1 MSVRIQ
7 MRRGT
12 TSEWNS
18 ADPILNEGE
27 IGYNSTLTSF
37 KIGDGTSLWSAL
49 DYYQAA
55 ADITPNEIG
64 AIASTEKNAVDGVA
78 ILDGSKN
85 VVTALSV
92 VFEGATADAY
102 ETFLTVTEPASDIT
116 INLPSTADTLVGRAT
131 TDTLTNK
138 SISGATNT
146 LSNIGNASLT
156 NSAITINGS
165 SVSLGGS
172 ISIGDIT
179 GITTAAGSGL
189 SGGGSSGDITLSID
203 TAVTADLTTAQTLTN
218 KTLTSPSVGTSLT
231 TASTSF
237 NLLNTTA
244 TTINFGGAATVISIG
259 AVTGTT
265 TINDDLVVT
274 GDLTVNGTTTTIN
287 SQTLSIEDKNIILAD
302 ANTSDVGADG
312 GGITLKGATDK
323 TFNWVDATDAWTSSE
338 HLNLASGKSY
348 YSNGTLLKDVSETL
362 TNKTISGASNTI
374 TVRLANDVSGTLPI
388 ANGGT
393 GATTAMTAATALL
406 PDQTSNSGKYLT
418 NNGAG
423 TLSWGTVSAYSAPT
437 IGSTEIASGATV
449 TTISGLTLTS
459 PTVNTPTLTLSTTS
473 SVTEGIISWNTTLDK
488 IIVGDGTTAREFAS
502 STLKIDEKT
511 AAYTLVLADKDKFLE
526 INIATANNLTVPTNA
541 SVSYP
546 IGTQINLVQTG
557 AGQVTIVGDAGV
569 TVNGTPGLKF
579 REQWSSATLIKR
591 ATDTWIAIGDLSA

>member
-37 KIGDGTSLWSAL
+37 KIGDGESLWSEL

-64 AIASTEKNAVDGVA
+64 AIASTEKNAADGVA
-78 ILDGSKN
+78 GLDASKN
-85 VVTALSV
+85 VITALSV
-92 VFEGATADAY
+92 VFEGATANDF
-102 ETFLTVTEPASDIT
+102 ETLLTVTEPASDIT
-116 INLPSTADTLVGRAT
+116 ISLPNATDTLVGRAT

-138 SISGATNT
+138 SISGSTNT
-146 LSNIGNASLT
+146 ISNIGNASLT

-179 GITTAAGSGL
+179 AVTAGTGL
-189 SGGGSSGDITLSID
+189 SGGGSSGDVTLSID
-203 TAVTADLTTAQTLTN
+203 TSVTADLTTAQTLTN
-218 KTLTSPSVGTSLT
+218 KTLTSPSIGTSLV

-237 NLLNTTA
+237 DLLNATA

-323 TFNWVDATDAWTSSE
+323 TFTWVDATDAWTSSE
-338 HLNLASGKSY
+338 HMNLLTGKSY
-348 YSNGTLLKDVSETL
+348 KINGTSISAALPSL
-362 TNKTISGASNTI
+362 TWGEVK
-374 TVRLANDVSGTLPI
+374 
-388 ANGGT
+388 NG
-393 GATTAMTAATALL
+393 
-406 PDQTSNSGKYLT
+406 K
-418 NNGAG
+418 
-423 TLSWGTVSAYSAPT
+423 
-437 IGSTEIASGATV
+437 
-449 TTISGLTLTS
+449 SGL
-459 PTVNTPTLTLSTTS
+459 V
-473 SVTEGIISWNTTLDK
+473 IS
-488 IIVGDGTTAREFAS
+488 
-502 STLKIDEKT
+502 
-511 AAYTLVLADKDKFLE
+511 
-526 INIATANNLTVPTNA
+526 
-541 SVSYP
+541 
-546 IGTQINLVQTG
+546 
-557 AGQVTIVGDAGV
+557 
-569 TVNGTPGLKF
+569 
-579 REQWSSATLIKR
+579 
-591 ATDTWIAIGDLSA
+591 

>member
-37 KIGDGTSLWSAL
+37 KIGDGESLWSEL

-64 AIASTEKNAVDGVA
+64 AIASTEKNAIDGVA
-78 ILDGSKN
+78 GLDGSKN
-85 VVTALSV
+85 VITALSV
-92 VFEGATADAY
+92 VFEGATADAH

-146 LSNIGNASLT
+146 LSNIGNGSLT

-179 GITTAAGSGL
+179 GVTAGTGL
-189 SGGGSSGDITLSID
+189 SGGGSSGDVTLSID
-203 TAVTADLTTAQTLTN
+203 TSITADLTTAQTLTN

-244 TTINFGGAATVISIG
+244 TTVNFAGAASTISIG
-259 AVTGTT
+259 SVTSTT
-265 TINDDLVVT
+265 TINDSLIVT
-274 GDLTVNGTTTTIN
+274 GNLTVNGTTTTIDT
-287 SQTLSIEDKNIILAD
+287 QTLQVEDKNIILGYGS
-302 ANTSDVGADG
+302 TSDVAVDG
-312 GGITLKGATDK
+312 GGITLTGATNK

-338 HLNLASGKSY
+338 HMDLAAGKSY
-348 YSNGTLLKDVSETL
+348 KINNTAISAALPALTWGEVKNGK
-362 TNKTISGASNTI
+362 
-374 TVRLANDVSGTLPI
+374 
-388 ANGGT
+388 
-393 GATTAMTAATALL
+393 
-406 PDQTSNSGKYLT
+406 
-418 NNGAG
+418 
-423 TLSWGTVSAYSAPT
+423 
-437 IGSTEIASGATV
+437 
-449 TTISGLTLTS
+449 SGL
-459 PTVNTPTLTLSTTS
+459 V
-473 SVTEGIISWNTTLDK
+473 IS
-488 IIVGDGTTAREFAS
+488 
-502 STLKIDEKT
+502 
-511 AAYTLVLADKDKFLE
+511 
-526 INIATANNLTVPTNA
+526 
-541 SVSYP
+541 
-546 IGTQINLVQTG
+546 
-557 AGQVTIVGDAGV
+557 
-569 TVNGTPGLKF
+569 
-579 REQWSSATLIKR
+579 
-591 ATDTWIAIGDLSA
+591 

>member
-37 KIGDGTSLWSAL
+37 KIGDGESLWSEL

-64 AIASTEKNAVDGVA
+64 AIASTEKNAADGVA
-78 ILDGSKN
+78 GLDGSKN
-85 VVTALSV
+85 VITALSV
-92 VFEGATADAY
+92 VFEGATADAH

-244 TTINFGGAATVISIG
+244 TTVNFAGAASTISIG
-259 AVTGTT
+259 SVTSTT
-265 TINDDLVVT
+265 TINDSLIVT
-274 GDLTVNGTTTTIN
+274 GNLTVNGTTTTIDT
-287 SQTLSIEDKNIILAD
+287 QTLQVEDKNIVLGYGS
-302 ANTSDVGADG
+302 TSDVAVDG
-312 GGITLKGATDK
+312 GGITLTGATNK
-323 TFNWVDATDAWTSSE
+323 TFNWIDATDAWTSSE
-338 HLNLASGKSY
+338 HMNLVTGKSY
-348 YSNGTLLKDVSETL
+348 KINNTAISAALPALTWGEVKNGK
-362 TNKTISGASNTI
+362 
-374 TVRLANDVSGTLPI
+374 
-388 ANGGT
+388 
-393 GATTAMTAATALL
+393 
-406 PDQTSNSGKYLT
+406 
-418 NNGAG
+418 
-423 TLSWGTVSAYSAPT
+423 
-437 IGSTEIASGATV
+437 
-449 TTISGLTLTS
+449 SGL
-459 PTVNTPTLTLSTTS
+459 V
-473 SVTEGIISWNTTLDK
+473 IS
-488 IIVGDGTTAREFAS
+488 
-502 STLKIDEKT
+502 
-511 AAYTLVLADKDKFLE
+511 
-526 INIATANNLTVPTNA
+526 
-541 SVSYP
+541 
-546 IGTQINLVQTG
+546 
-557 AGQVTIVGDAGV
+557 
-569 TVNGTPGLKF
+569 
-579 REQWSSATLIKR
+579 
-591 ATDTWIAIGDLSA
+591 

>member
-1 MSVRIQ
+1 VSVRIQ

-12 TSEWNS
+12 TSEWNT

-37 KIGDGTSLWSAL
+37 KIGDGESLWSEL

-64 AIASTEKNAVDGVA
+64 AIASTEKNAADGVA
-78 ILDGSKN
+78 GLDGSKN
-85 VVTALSV
+85 VITALSV
-92 VFEGATADAY
+92 VFEGATADAH

-244 TTINFGGAATVISIG
+244 TTVNFAGAASTISIG
-259 AVTGTT
+259 SVTSTT
-265 TINDDLVVT
+265 TINDSLIVT
-274 GDLTVNGTTTTIN
+274 GNLTVNGTTTTIDT
-287 SQTLSIEDKNIILAD
+287 QTLQVEDKNIVLGYGS
-302 ANTSDVGADG
+302 TSDVAVDG
-312 GGITLKGATDK
+312 GGITLTGATNK
-323 TFNWVDATDAWTSSE
+323 TFNWIDATDAWTSSE
-338 HLNLASGKSY
+338 HMNLVTGKSY
-348 YSNGTLLKDVSETL
+348 KINNTAISAALPALTWGEVKD
-362 TNKTISGASNTI
+362 
-374 TVRLANDVSGTLPI
+374 
-388 ANGGT
+388 
-393 GATTAMTAATALL
+393 
-406 PDQTSNSGKYLT
+406 GK
-418 NNGAG
+418 
-423 TLSWGTVSAYSAPT
+423 
-437 IGSTEIASGATV
+437 
-449 TTISGLTLTS
+449 SGL
-459 PTVNTPTLTLSTTS
+459 V
-473 SVTEGIISWNTTLDK
+473 IS
-488 IIVGDGTTAREFAS
+488 
-502 STLKIDEKT
+502 
-511 AAYTLVLADKDKFLE
+511 
-526 INIATANNLTVPTNA
+526 
-541 SVSYP
+541 
-546 IGTQINLVQTG
+546 
-557 AGQVTIVGDAGV
+557 
-569 TVNGTPGLKF
+569 
-579 REQWSSATLIKR
+579 
-591 ATDTWIAIGDLSA
+591 

>member
-37 KIGDGTSLWSAL
+37 KIGDGESLWSEL

-146 LSNIGNASLT
+146 LSNIGNGSLT

-179 GITTAAGSGL
+179 GVTAGTGL
-189 SGGGSSGDITLSID
+189 SGGGSSGDVTLSID
-203 TAVTADLTTAQTLTN
+203 TSITADLTTAQTLTN

-244 TTINFGGAATVISIG
+244 TTVNFAGAASTISIG
-259 AVTGTT
+259 SVTSTT
-265 TINDDLVVT
+265 TINDSLIVT
-274 GDLTVNGTTTTIN
+274 GNLTVNGTTTTIDT
-287 SQTLSIEDKNIILAD
+287 QTLQVEDKNIVLGYGS
-302 ANTSDVGADG
+302 TSDVAVDG
-312 GGITLKGATDK
+312 GGITLTGATNK
-323 TFNWVDATDAWTSSE
+323 TFNWIDATDAWTSSE
-338 HLNLASGKSY
+338 HMDLAAGKSY
-348 YSNGTLLKDVSETL
+348 KINNTAISAALPALTWGEVKNGK
-362 TNKTISGASNTI
+362 
-374 TVRLANDVSGTLPI
+374 
-388 ANGGT
+388 
-393 GATTAMTAATALL
+393 
-406 PDQTSNSGKYLT
+406 
-418 NNGAG
+418 
-423 TLSWGTVSAYSAPT
+423 
-437 IGSTEIASGATV
+437 
-449 TTISGLTLTS
+449 SGL
-459 PTVNTPTLTLSTTS
+459 V
-473 SVTEGIISWNTTLDK
+473 IS
-488 IIVGDGTTAREFAS
+488 
-502 STLKIDEKT
+502 
-511 AAYTLVLADKDKFLE
+511 
-526 INIATANNLTVPTNA
+526 
-541 SVSYP
+541 
-546 IGTQINLVQTG
+546 
-557 AGQVTIVGDAGV
+557 
-569 TVNGTPGLKF
+569 
-579 REQWSSATLIKR
+579 
-591 ATDTWIAIGDLSA
+591 

>member
-1 MSVRIQ
+1 VSVRIQ

-27 IGYNSTLTSF
+27 IGYNSTLASF
-37 KIGDGTSLWSAL
+37 KIGDGTSLWSDL

-64 AIASTEKNAVDGVA
+64 AIASTEKNAADGVA

-92 VFEGATADAY
+92 VFEGATANDF

-146 LSNIGNASLT
+146 LSNIGNGSLT

-179 GITTAAGSGL
+179 GVTAGTGL
-189 SGGGSSGDITLSID
+189 SGGGSSGDVTLSID
-203 TAVTADLTTAQTLTN
+203 TSVTADLTTAQTLTN

-237 NLLNTTA
+237 DLLNTTA

-265 TINDDLVVT
+265 TINDNLVVT

-302 ANTSDVGADG
+302 ANTSDSGADG
-312 GGITLKGATDK
+312 GGITLNGATAK
-323 TFNWVDATDAWTSSE
+323 TFLWVDATDAWTSSE
-338 HLNLASGKSY
+338 HMNLVSGKSY
-348 YSNGTLLKDVSETL
+348 KINNTAISAALPALTWGEVKNGK
-362 TNKTISGASNTI
+362 
-374 TVRLANDVSGTLPI
+374 
-388 ANGGT
+388 
-393 GATTAMTAATALL
+393 
-406 PDQTSNSGKYLT
+406 
-418 NNGAG
+418 
-423 TLSWGTVSAYSAPT
+423 
-437 IGSTEIASGATV
+437 
-449 TTISGLTLTS
+449 SGL
-459 PTVNTPTLTLSTTS
+459 V
-473 SVTEGIISWNTTLDK
+473 IS
-488 IIVGDGTTAREFAS
+488 
-502 STLKIDEKT
+502 
-511 AAYTLVLADKDKFLE
+511 
-526 INIATANNLTVPTNA
+526 
-541 SVSYP
+541 
-546 IGTQINLVQTG
+546 
-557 AGQVTIVGDAGV
+557 
-569 TVNGTPGLKF
+569 
-579 REQWSSATLIKR
+579 
-591 ATDTWIAIGDLSA
+591 

>member
-1 MSVRIQ
+1 VSVRIQ

-12 TSEWNS
+12 TSEWND

-27 IGYNSTLTSF
+27 IGYNSTLYSF
-37 KIGDGTSLWSAL
+37 KMGDGETVWSEL

-64 AIASTEKNAVDGVA
+64 AIDSTEKNAADGVA
-78 ILDGSKN
+78 GLDGNKN
-85 VVTALSV
+85 VITALSV
-92 VFEGATADAY
+92 VFEGATADAH

-203 TAVTADLTTAQTLTN
+203 TSVTADLTTAQTLTN
-218 KTLTSPSVGTSLT
+218 KTLTSPSIGTSLV

-237 NLLNTTA
+237 NLLNATA
-244 TTINFGGAATVISIG
+244 TTINFGGAASVISIG

-302 ANTSDVGADG
+302 ANTSDAGADG
-312 GGITLKGATDK
+312 GGITLNGATAK
-323 TFNWVDATDAWTSSE
+323 TFLWVDATDAWTSSE
-338 HLNLASGKSY
+338 HMNLATGKSYKINNTAIVAALPALTWGEVKSGKS
-348 YSNGTLLKDVSETL
+348 GLV
-362 TNKTISGASNTI
+362 IS
-374 TVRLANDVSGTLPI
+374 
-388 ANGGT
+388 
-393 GATTAMTAATALL
+393 
-406 PDQTSNSGKYLT
+406 
-418 NNGAG
+418 
-423 TLSWGTVSAYSAPT
+423 
-437 IGSTEIASGATV
+437 
-449 TTISGLTLTS
+449 
-459 PTVNTPTLTLSTTS
+459 
-473 SVTEGIISWNTTLDK
+473 
-488 IIVGDGTTAREFAS
+488 
-502 STLKIDEKT
+502 
-511 AAYTLVLADKDKFLE
+511 
-526 INIATANNLTVPTNA
+526 
-541 SVSYP
+541 
-546 IGTQINLVQTG
+546 
-557 AGQVTIVGDAGV
+557 
-569 TVNGTPGLKF
+569 
-579 REQWSSATLIKR
+579 
-591 ATDTWIAIGDLSA
+591 

>member
-27 IGYNSTLTSF
+27 IGYNSTLASF
-37 KIGDGTSLWSAL
+37 KIGDGTSIWSDL

-64 AIASTEKNAVDGVA
+64 AIASTEKNAADGVA
-78 ILDGSKN
+78 GLDGSKN
-85 VVTALSV
+85 VITALSV
-92 VFEGATADAY
+92 VFEGATADAH

-244 TTINFGGAATVISIG
+244 TTVNFAGAASTISIG
-259 AVTGTT
+259 SATSTT
-265 TINDDLVVT
+265 TINDSLIVT
-274 GDLTVNGTTTTIN
+274 GNLTVNGTTTTIDT
-287 SQTLSIEDKNIILAD
+287 QTLQVEDKNIILGYGS
-302 ANTSDVGADG
+302 TSDVAVDG
-312 GGITLKGATDK
+312 GGITLTGATNK

-338 HLNLASGKSY
+338 HMNLLTGKSY
-348 YSNGTLLKDVSETL
+348 KINGTSISAALPVLTWGEVKD
-362 TNKTISGASNTI
+362 
-374 TVRLANDVSGTLPI
+374 
-388 ANGGT
+388 
-393 GATTAMTAATALL
+393 
-406 PDQTSNSGKYLT
+406 GK
-418 NNGAG
+418 
-423 TLSWGTVSAYSAPT
+423 
-437 IGSTEIASGATV
+437 
-449 TTISGLTLTS
+449 SGL
-459 PTVNTPTLTLSTTS
+459 V
-473 SVTEGIISWNTTLDK
+473 IS
-488 IIVGDGTTAREFAS
+488 
-502 STLKIDEKT
+502 
-511 AAYTLVLADKDKFLE
+511 
-526 INIATANNLTVPTNA
+526 
-541 SVSYP
+541 
-546 IGTQINLVQTG
+546 
-557 AGQVTIVGDAGV
+557 
-569 TVNGTPGLKF
+569 
-579 REQWSSATLIKR
+579 
-591 ATDTWIAIGDLSA
+591 

>member
-37 KIGDGTSLWSAL
+37 KIGDGESLWSEL

-78 ILDGSKN
+78 GLDGSKN
-85 VVTALSV
+85 VITALSV
-92 VFEGATADAY
+92 VFEGATADAH

-146 LSNIGNASLT
+146 LSNIGNGSLT

-179 GITTAAGSGL
+179 GVTAGTGL
-189 SGGGSSGDITLSID
+189 SGGGSSGDVTLSID
-203 TAVTADLTTAQTLTN
+203 TSITADLTTAQTLTN

-244 TTINFGGAATVISIG
+244 TTVNFAGAASTISIG
-259 AVTGTT
+259 SVTSTT
-265 TINDDLVVT
+265 TINDSLIVT
-274 GDLTVNGTTTTIN
+274 GNLTVNGTTTTIDT
-287 SQTLSIEDKNIILAD
+287 QTLQVEDKNIILGYGS
-302 ANTSDVGADG
+302 TSDVAVDG
-312 GGITLKGATDK
+312 GGITLTGATNK

-338 HLNLASGKSY
+338 HMDLAAGKSY
-348 YSNGTLLKDVSETL
+348 KINNTAISAALPALTWGEVKNGK
-362 TNKTISGASNTI
+362 
-374 TVRLANDVSGTLPI
+374 
-388 ANGGT
+388 
-393 GATTAMTAATALL
+393 
-406 PDQTSNSGKYLT
+406 
-418 NNGAG
+418 
-423 TLSWGTVSAYSAPT
+423 
-437 IGSTEIASGATV
+437 
-449 TTISGLTLTS
+449 SGL
-459 PTVNTPTLTLSTTS
+459 V
-473 SVTEGIISWNTTLDK
+473 IS
-488 IIVGDGTTAREFAS
+488 
-502 STLKIDEKT
+502 
-511 AAYTLVLADKDKFLE
+511 
-526 INIATANNLTVPTNA
+526 
-541 SVSYP
+541 
-546 IGTQINLVQTG
+546 
-557 AGQVTIVGDAGV
+557 
-569 TVNGTPGLKF
+569 
-579 REQWSSATLIKR
+579 
-591 ATDTWIAIGDLSA
+591 